1 MRSTR
6 ASPLLERASGSLVS
20 SRLSFFFMST
30 YHSSKKFSFISR
42 NRAVPVQLERNQR
55 VAMESLRREFT
66 GHVEDLGLVLFTM
79 FDDSWKV
86 DREGTFRAGKFW
98 GIRR

>member
-1 MRSTR
+1 M
-6 ASPLLERASGSLVS
+6 
-20 SRLSFFFMST
+20 
-30 YHSSKKFSFISR
+30 
-42 NRAVPVQLERNQR
+42 QLERNQR

-86 DREGTFRAGKFW
+86 DREGTFRAEKFW
-98 GIRR
+98 GIQR